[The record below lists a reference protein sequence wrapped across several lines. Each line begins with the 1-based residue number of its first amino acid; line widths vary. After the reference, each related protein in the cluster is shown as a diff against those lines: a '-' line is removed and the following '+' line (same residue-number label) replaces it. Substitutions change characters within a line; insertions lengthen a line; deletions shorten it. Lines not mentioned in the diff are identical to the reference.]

1 MSSESDKK
9 SSGFSIGE
17 IARPRW
23 NVLDL
28 INIVNKGSVPT
39 LLLCDVDMT
48 WAENLR
54 SQLKDQGVKTT
65 VTAILLKAIAIA
77 QRAHPESR
85 TVRLP
90 WGKEVTFGD
99 IVAGFTCE
107 RLVGSQAAVFFGAIE
122 NADNKA
128 LAEIAR
134 ELKEYASSELKD
146 VHQLNLQ
153 NRFNNMPWLFR
164 RFILWAGTNF
174 PAFRLRYMGATFGL
188 SSLGKFGMRVL
199 VPPCVTT
206 STFGVGEV
214 EQRAVVRDGR
224 IEIRPMMTIAL
235 NFDHRILDG
244 APAARFL
251 QDVRRLLEGGLEGY
265 VVAELSQG
273 STTKMDSLPALT

>member
-1 MSSESDKK
+1 MSSEQKK
-9 SSGFSIGE
+9 QGSKFSISQ
-17 IARPRW
+17 IARARW

-28 INIVNKGSVPT
+28 INVCNKGSVPT

-48 WAENLR
+48 WAEHVR
-54 SQLKDQGVKTT
+54 AQLKEQGVKTT

-77 QRAHPESR
+77 QRTHPESR

-90 WGKEVTFGD
+90 WGREVTLAD

-122 NADNKA
+122 NADTKD
-128 LAEIAR
+128 LAEIAQ
-134 ELKEYASSELKD
+134 ELKEYANSDFSQVRQLK
-146 VHQLNLQ
+146 LQ
-153 NRFNNMPWLFR
+153 NRFNNMPWLLR
-164 RFILWAGTNF
+164 RFILWAGENF
-174 PAFRLRYMGATFGL
+174 PPFRLKYMPATFGL
-188 SSLGKFGMRVL
+188 SSLGKFGIRVL

-206 STFGVGEV
+206 STFGVGAV
-214 EQRAVVRDGR
+214 EQRAVVRDGQ

-265 VVAELSQG
+265 LTNELPQG
-273 STTKMDSLPALT
+273 TIKLDSVPALT

>member
-9 SSGFSIGE
+9 SSGFSIEE

-122 NADNKA
+122 NADNKP

-146 VHQLNLQ
+146 VRQLNLQ